1 MGIMYLLYGTH
12 LKLLLI
18 VLSNQ
23 SVSGENRIF
32 EVWGIFLDV
41 IIYNRWRTLSELFIL
56 FFTN

>member
-12 LKLLLI
+12 LKLLLV
-18 VLSNQ
+18 VLSNH